1 MSIAPIYVSLHAC
14 QRFRERMGKIK
25 GQEDDPAEVI
35 RQVVESCK
43 RPLEKLR
50 KKGGIYRWNY
60 FAPFSYNG
68 RQGFVSINEDRDVVY
83 TVITK
88 PMYDSLKGAF

>member
-1 MSIAPIYVSLHAC
+1 MGLFVSGHAV

-25 GQEDDPAEVI
+25 DREDNPADIIQRAVEAC
-35 RQVVESCK
+35 RQ
-43 RPLEKLR
+43 PLAKLR

-68 RQGFVSINEDRDVVY
+68 RQGFVSINEDASVAY

-88 PMYDSLKGAF
+88 PMFDSLKGKF

>member
-1 MSIAPIYVSLHAC
+1 MTPVSVSMHAV

-25 GQEDDPAEVI
+25 DREDDPAEII
-35 RQVVESCK
+35 RQAINSCK
-43 RPLEKLR
+43 KPFEKLR

-60 FAPFSYNG
+60 FVPFSYNG
-68 RQGFVSINEDRDVVY
+68 RTGYVSINEDKDVVY

-88 PMYDSLKGAF
+88 PMFDSLKGAF